1 MSSFRTKPQSD
12 RHSPTHTA
20 IFLVVGSYYRW
31 ILLVA
36 QSLPARLGDEL
47 VTVAVTG
54 MTFQQQT
61 IGREVSAS
69 VLQLAIR

>member
-1 MSSFRTKPQSD
+1 
-12 RHSPTHTA
+12 
-20 IFLVVGSYYRW
+20 
-31 ILLVA
+31 VA

-61 IGREVSAS
+61 IGREASAS